1 MKNAF
6 KWIGR
11 IIVVLLIVALC
22 GIGYILAFLPN
33 VGDPQEMKITT
44 TTERI
49 EHGRYLANSV
59 AVCMDCHS
67 KRDWTKFSGPIT
79 PGTLGQGGEIFD
91 QKLGFPGV
99 YYSRN
104 ITPYNLGKWTDGEIF
119 RAVTTGVNKAGN
131 ALFPLMPYHYYGQV
145 DPEDIQ
151 DIIAYIRTL
160 PNIDKDIPVSK
171 SDFPFSIIINT
182 IPHVAM
188 PGKRPDAA
196 NTVEYGKYLVT
207 MAGCVECHTK
217 VDDKAQLIAGT
228 EFGGGRAFELPWGV
242 QRTPNITP
250 HTTGIGAW
258 SREQFVSRFK
268 MYADSSYISPVL
280 DSTDYNTIMPWTM
293 YAQMTEEDLS
303 AIYAYLKT
311 VKPIDHVVERLSPA
325 KKLAHR

>member
-1 MKNAF
+1 MKKAF

-11 IIVVLLIVALC
+11 IILVVLILVLC
-22 GIGYILAFLPN
+22 GMGYVLIFLPN
-33 VGDPQEMKITT
+33 VGDAQDMKVVSTP
-44 TTERI
+44 ERI
-49 EHGRYLANSV
+49 EHGRYLANAV

-67 KRDWTKFSGPIT
+67 KRDWTQFSGPIT
-79 PGTLGQGGEIFD
+79 PGTLGQGGELFD

-104 ITPYNLGKWTDGEIF
+104 ITSYNLGNWTDGEIF
-119 RAVTTGVNKAGN
+119 RAITTGVNKAGD

-145 DPEDIQ
+145 DPEDIK

-160 PNIDKDIPVSK
+160 PSINKDNPASK

-182 IPHVAM
+182 IPHKSS
-188 PGKRPDAA
+188 PTRRPDAN

-228 EFGGGRAFELPWGV
+228 EFGGGRAFDLPWGI

-250 HTTGIGAW
+250 HATGIGAW
-258 SREQFVSRFK
+258 SSEQFVRRFK
-268 MYADSSYISPVL
+268 MYTDSTYKSPVL
-280 DSTDYNTIMPWTM
+280 DSTDNNSIMPWTM
-293 YAQMTEEDLS
+293 YAQMTEADLA

-311 VKPIDHVVERLSPA
+311 VKPIDHVVERLTPV
-325 KKLAHR
+325 KKVALK